1 MSDVSAQLPIFPL
14 QAVLFPGGVLP
25 LRVFEARYV
34 DMLAQCY
41 RNDTEFGVNLVVE
54 GAEVSNLAVPHAV
67 GVSARIRAWDDSEA
81 GVLQIVVQ
89 GEQRFL
95 IKDVELD
102 PQRRL
107 LAHVTWID
115 EPLPQAVPE
124 GFGKLVDLLAVII
137 ADAGDKHFPLPHQM
151 DDAGWVGMRLAAVL
165 PIPPLARQ
173 RLLELDDPV
182 SRLEIIRTYLEQ
194 HGLIKA

>member
-1 MSDVSAQLPIFPL
+1 MSDAASQLPIFPL

-54 GAEVSNLAVPHAV
+54 GAEVSHLAVPHAV
-67 GVSARIRAWDDSEA
+67 GVSARISAWDDSEP
-81 GVLQIVVQ
+81 GVLQIVAR

-102 PQRRL
+102 AQRRL
-107 LAHVTWID
+107 LAHVAWMD
-115 EPLPQAVPE
+115 EPPAQAVPD
-124 GFGKLVDLLAVII
+124 GFGKLVELLAAII
-137 ADAGDKHFPLPHQM
+137 ADAGHKHFPLPHQM
-151 DDAGWVGMRLAAVL
+151 GDAGWVGMRLAAVL
-165 PIPPLARQ
+165 PVPMLARQ

-194 HGLIKA
+194 HGLITA

>member
-1 MSDVSAQLPIFPL
+1 MSDTMAQLPIFPL
-14 QAVLFPGGVLP
+14 QAVLFPGGTLP

-54 GAEVSNLAVPHAV
+54 GAEVSHLAVPHAV
-67 GVSARIRAWDDSEA
+67 GVSARITAWDDSET
-81 GVLQIVVQ
+81 GVLQVVTQ
-89 GEQRFL
+89 GQQRFL

-102 PQRRL
+102 AERRL
-107 LAHVTWID
+107 LAHVVWID
-115 EPLPQAVPE
+115 EPLEQAVPE
-124 GFGKLVDLLAVII
+124 GFDKLVDLLAAII
-137 ADAGDKHFPLPHQM
+137 ADAGDKHFPLPHRM
-151 DDAGWVGMRLAAVL
+151 DEAGWVGMRLAAVL
-165 PIPPLARQ
+165 PVPMLARQ

-194 HGLIKA
+194 HGLIKG

>member
-1 MSDVSAQLPIFPL
+1 MSDASAQLPIFPL

-41 RNDTEFGVNLVVE
+41 RNDAEFGVNLVVE

-67 GVSARIRAWDDSEA
+67 GVSARIRTWDDSEA
-81 GVLQIVVQ
+81 GVLQIVAQ

-102 PQRRL
+102 AQRRL
-107 LAHVTWID
+107 LARVSWID
-115 EPLPQAVPE
+115 ELPPQALPD
-124 GFGKLVDLLAVII
+124 GYGKLVDVLAAII

-151 DDAGWVGMRLAAVL
+151 DDAAWVGMRLAAVL
-165 PIPPLARQ
+165 PIPMLARQ
-173 RLLELDDPV
+173 RLLELDDPI
-182 SRLEIIRTYLEQ
+182 SRLEIIHTYLKQ
-194 HGLIKA
+194 HGLIKD